1 MTVEEALALVET
13 ALDYQRLNR
22 VQEIVFRHAWEGR
35 SYGEM
40 AKISGYEPDYIKDA
54 GAKLWKLLSKALGE
68 KVKKDTLQSVIK
80 RYARRIQINLQGNQV
95 IAVNLSGAD
104 LSGASLSIANLS
116 EARLLFANLLK
127 EADSCQADFSK
138 VKRPDD
144 KTESAE
150 KLIQGEEVPNQ
161 TVPSNSE
168 NRLHYWNG
176 YHLRSD
182 EHLKIAEALER
193 TGILFIPNPKLRLTT
208 PEGRENQEFDF
219 MILPQGKSAILQIDS
234 EESQQDPVKEEE
246 LHRLFKYH
254 GIRIVLHCDAC
265 RCGEEPDRVVQ
276 EFLEMLSQA

>member
-13 ALDYQRLNR
+13 ALDYQRLNK

-80 RYARRIQINLQGNQV
+80 RYARRIKVNLQRNLAIEVNLTG
-95 IAVNLSGAD
+95 ANLSGAN
-104 LSGASLSIANLS
+104 LSGARLIANLI
-116 EARLLFANLLK
+116 ETDL
-127 EADSCQADFSK
+127 CQADSQGSIT
-138 VKRPDD
+138 PAPN
-144 KTESAE
+144 TESAE
-150 KLIQGEEVPNQ
+150 KLIPGEEAPNQ
-161 TVPSNSE
+161 TVQSNPD

-176 YHLRSD
+176 YHFRSD

-219 MILPQGKSAILQIDS
+219 MILHQSKWGILQIDS
-234 EESQQDPVKEEE
+234 EESQQEPVKEEE

-254 GIRIVLHCDAC
+254 GIRIVQHCDAS